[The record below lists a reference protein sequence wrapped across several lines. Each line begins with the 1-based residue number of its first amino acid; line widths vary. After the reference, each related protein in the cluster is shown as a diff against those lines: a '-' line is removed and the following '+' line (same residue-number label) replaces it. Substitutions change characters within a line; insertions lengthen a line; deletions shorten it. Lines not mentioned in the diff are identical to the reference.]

1 MARNPESGSC
11 ELCGREREL
20 TFHHLI
26 PRTTH
31 RNKWFKKNFTR
42 EEMSRGLDLCRDCH
56 SAIHTFIPNEKHL
69 GRYFN
74 TRELLLEHEEL
85 ARFVEWVAGR
95 RGKQR
100 YKTKG
105 GPPRR

>member
-1 MARNPESGSC
+1 MSGTC

-42 EEMSRGLDLCRDCH
+42 DELNRGIDLCRDCH

-69 GRYFN
+69 GRDFN
-74 TRELLLEHEEL
+74 TREKLLEHPEL
-85 ARFVEWVAGR
+85 ARFVEWVAHRG
-95 RGKQR
+95 GKQR
-100 YKTKG
+100 YRMRG
-105 GPPRR
+105 GAPRR